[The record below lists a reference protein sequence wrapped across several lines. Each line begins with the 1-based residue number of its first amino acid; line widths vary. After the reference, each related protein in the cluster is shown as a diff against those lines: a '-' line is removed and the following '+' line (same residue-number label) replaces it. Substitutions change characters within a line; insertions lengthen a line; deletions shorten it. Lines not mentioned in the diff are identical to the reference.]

1 VLLNKPTT
9 QEIQMEHA
17 IAALENL
24 KETVD
29 TNHAAGS
36 KAGQEASPEQQSLR
50 EVVSAQCARAIG
62 ILKASNSDLPTEL
75 MIQAKGLNAPRLTP
89 TDIDAAIKGVQ
100 YHVFPGTTTT
110 VCCITLQN
118 GSTVVGESACVSPE
132 NFDQEIG
139 EHIAFKNA
147 RDKIWA
153 LEGYLL
159 KESLNPRKAV
169 ADEA

>member
-29 TNHAAGS
+29 TNHAVASTEGT
-36 KAGQEASPEQQSLR
+36 SPEQQSLH

-118 GSTVVGESACVSPE
+118 GTTVVGESACVSPE

-159 KESLNPRKAV
+159 KESLNPRKAS